1 MIDYFRN
8 RCQTIYMDDFSSNIL
23 LDKKRRVKLSSLGL
37 SKRIIKGFQSKNQD
51 IIDFRSIFEYIKF
64 KHGRYNK
71 LFKGNEFTL
80 F

>member
-1 MIDYFRN
+1 MELLEK
-8 RCQTIYMDDFSSNIL
+8 SSNIL

-51 IIDFRSIFEYIKF
+51 IIDFKSIFEYIKF

-71 LFKGNEFTL
+71 LFKDNEFTL